1 MKNLI
6 IILSLLLFSCGS
18 RKVEVKKANK
28 ETFIEVKE
36 SKKDSAVLVINKNV
50 IQTEEND
57 IVIYEPIDNDKEIV
71 VDGLTYKNT
80 RLTKKKAKVI
90 LVDTSKIKEVKIA
103 VSNKQEINKTK
114 EVLQEKKVDRK
125 ESYFKYFLLIFVI
138 IILAFLVRK
147 YYSRFFSF

>member
-6 IILSLLLFSCGS
+6 IILSLLIVSCGS

-28 ETFIEVKE
+28 ETFTETKE
-36 SKKDSAVLVINKNV
+36 TKKDSTVLVINKNV

-57 IVIYEPIDNDKEIV
+57 IVIYEPIDNTKEIV

-90 LVDTSKIKEVKIA
+90 LVDTSKIKQVKTS
-103 VSNKQEINKTK
+103 VYTKQKSNKTK

-147 YYSRFFSF
+147 YYSKFFSF

>member
-6 IILSLLLFSCGS
+6 IILSLLIVSCGS

-28 ETFIEVKE
+28 ETVIEVKE
-36 SKKDSAVLVINKNV
+36 TKKDSAVLVINKNV

-57 IVIYEPIDNDKEIV
+57 IVIYEPIDNEKEIV

-80 RLTKKKAKVI
+80 RLTKKKEKVI

-103 VSNKQEINKTK
+103 VSNKQESNKTK
-114 EVLQEKKVDRK
+114 EVLQEKNVDRK